1 MLPLGH
7 STSAVMLSLST
18 MKFQSQT
25 TAFFFLQ
32 SLGTCT
38 TIFLCRQHVICILKK
53 MCTQEQAIIT
63 AVLMM
68 V

>member
-38 TIFLCRQHVICILKK
+38 TIFCADNMLF
-53 MCTQEQAIIT
+53 AF
-63 AVLMM
+63 
-68 V
+68 